1 MTGLQYTVRYKLLWR
16 VDLLTD
22 VSTSSSLILYTHPD
36 CAYSAAAK
44 SDLQKLETEFIEI
57 DISKQPEALE
67 ELLKLTGGERITP
80 VMVYG
85 DEVTVGYGGVG

>member
-1 MTGLQYTVRYKLLWR
+1 MTEAGTH
-16 VDLLTD
+16 
-22 VSTSSSLILYTHPD
+22 SSLILYTHPD
-36 CAYSAAAK
+36 CAYSTAAK

-57 DISKQPEALE
+57 DISKQPEALA

-85 DEVTVGYGGVG
+85 DEITVGYGGVG